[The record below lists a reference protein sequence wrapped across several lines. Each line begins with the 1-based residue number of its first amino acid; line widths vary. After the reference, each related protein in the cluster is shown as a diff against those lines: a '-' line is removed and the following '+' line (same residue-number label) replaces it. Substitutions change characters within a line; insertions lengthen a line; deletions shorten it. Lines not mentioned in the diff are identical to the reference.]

1 MGLDMYSKRVKIE
14 GVIDDL
20 SYDADQVID
29 EDFFYWRKNRHLQ
42 NWMTNLY
49 LDKGGKEEFNC
60 VPVRLADEDLVRL
73 AHDIILNNLD
83 GSSGFFFGEGDFV
96 SWCHAANLTCKN
108 RQVKMRNS
116 KCYMILGLR
125 RPKAGSRVEGP
136 ESRVEGNEEEIEFI
150 FRA

>member
-73 AHDIILNNLD
+73 AHDIILSNLD
-83 GSSGFFFGEGDFV
+83 GSSGFFFGEGDYDQDRREEDLDFV
-96 SWCHAANLTCKN
+96 KAARK
-108 RQVKMRNS
+108 V
-116 KCYMILGLR
+116 I
-125 RPKAGSRVEGP
+125 AEGDAVYY
-136 ESRVEGNEEEIEFI
+136 S
-150 FRA
+150 AWY

>member
-83 GSSGFFFGEGDFV
+83 GSSGFFFGSGDYDQDRREEDLDFVKAARKVIAEGDAV
-96 SWCHAANLTCKN
+96 YYSAW
-108 RQVKMRNS
+108 
-116 KCYMILGLR
+116 Y
-125 RPKAGSRVEGP
+125 
-136 ESRVEGNEEEIEFI
+136 
-150 FRA
+150 